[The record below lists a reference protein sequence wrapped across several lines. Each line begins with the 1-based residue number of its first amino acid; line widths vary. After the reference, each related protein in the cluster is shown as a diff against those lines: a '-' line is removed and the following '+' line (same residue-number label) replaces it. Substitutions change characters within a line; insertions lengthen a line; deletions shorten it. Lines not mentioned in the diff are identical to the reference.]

1 MNAGFSN
8 LDWLKKQLLPDSMK
22 GEKRFD
28 ARVLAIG
35 KGVAASFDRYCNREF
50 AYAAGIQEVFSGDRP
65 FWFARRSPVTD
76 FTKVELRYFRS
87 DAWAD
92 ISGQPLAADE
102 EKGMIHF
109 GYTLGRSPI
118 QVRLTYNGGY
128 LFNTLDPD
136 DQNYQAGVVTIPD
149 EVANNSA
156 GIDPNKFL
164 LPDDLLFAWVT
175 QVRKVWEAIDKVG
188 DKILSVGSNTRNPS
202 EALAGL
208 DLVPEVRETLDF
220 YRRYQL
226 T

>member
-8 LDWLKKQLLPDSMK
+8 LDWLKKQLLADSLK
-22 GEKRFD
+22 ADKRFD
-28 ARVLAIG
+28 ARILALG
-35 KGVAASFDRYCNREF
+35 RGVASSFDRYCNREF
-50 AYAAGIQEVFSGDRP
+50 VYGAGIQEVFSGDRP
-65 FWFARRSPVTD
+65 FWFARRAPVTQ

-87 DAWAD
+87 DAWTD

-109 GYTLGRSPI
+109 GYTLGRNPI

-128 LFNTLDPD
+128 FFNTLEPD
-136 DQNYQAGVVTIPD
+136 DPNYQDPPAIPD
-149 EVANNSA
+149 DITNNSA
-156 GIDPNKFL
+156 GLDPQKFI

-175 QVRKVWEAIDKVG
+175 QVRKVWEAVDKVG
-188 DKILSVGSNTRNPS
+188 DKILSVGSNTKNPS

-208 DLVPEVRETLDF
+208 DMVPEVKTTLDF